1 MKTLETMCDTHFG
14 PGDVATMEIPF
25 MVPYPSFWWSWGKG
39 ISTSSYFLIEHKR
52 LTPTQRTPKPKKDNL
67 ATSSNHRGIYPW
79 NRENLWNISV
89 NNRNDSFCEINELN
103 ISVIGSSQV
112 CRAKWVG
119 IGWTERSSPSI
130 KVQFFMNIL
139 WLHIKI
145 LKVEAQNKKYPLF
158 ERKPTSS

>member
-1 MKTLETMCDTHFG
+1 METLETMCDTHFG

-89 NNRNDSFCEINELN
+89 NKRNDIFCEINELN

-119 IGWTERSSPSI
+119 IGWTERSSPKSWREI
-130 KVQFFMNIL
+130 EETFTTTKKRRQSKKNRNL
-139 WLHIKI
+139 WGSHLC
-145 LKVEAQNKKYPLF
+145 
-158 ERKPTSS
+158 